1 MALDVPPVT
10 VGPVSTPPVSVQT
23 PSSGTTD
30 PVQQIVDGVGN
41 TVQDVTGVNP
51 TTPVDPVL
59 DQVGG
64 VTGGGGSGGSKPT
77 GGNGGGS
84 SSSDPTGR
92 SATVPGSTGS
102 GSNAR
107 RPSSG
112 DSGGSSTRARK
123 GSRRGGSGLS
133 AAQTRRLAAHSA
145 ALASVS
151 QQAPAALALRT
162 AASTSGS
169 DSGSGGSSPIVRT
182 VRDIVN
188 VVPDWMKFLLAGLI
202 ALVLVLGA
210 GSLVSTRRAR
220 RLSRQREEL
229 LEEVGLLQA
238 ALLPKVPAQLG
249 ELEMTV
255 AYRPAEGPAA
265 GGDFYDAFELEDGRV
280 AIVLGDVAG
289 HGRSA
294 LERTSLMRY
303 TLRAYVEAGL
313 EPRHAVQVA
322 GRALDKELNGDF
334 ATVVVTLHDPAAGT
348 LTWAGAG
355 HPPPILLGP
364 SGHKPVTAE
373 SAPPIGLGL
382 ATGMR
387 QTTVPAPAGTV
398 ACFFTDG
405 LVEGRIGDGLL
416 GRDRLRELLVE
427 LSPDDPASRLL
438 DLVAETAD
446 RVTDDMATCIV
457 RATHRSK
464 ALPPRERLEEL
475 EVEAGELDGD
485 GPLRFLTACGVP
497 ERVGAETVEAARTA
511 AATSGSAVLKI
522 RIPLERG
529 AAPAVTVAA
538 GEPAAVEPQA
548 GARPVVGGAPRA

>member
-1 MALDVPPVT
+1 
-10 VGPVSTPPVSVQT
+10 
-23 PSSGTTD
+23 
-30 PVQQIVDGVGN
+30 N
-41 TVQDVTGVNP
+41 
-51 TTPVDPVL
+51 
-59 DQVGG
+59 
-64 VTGGGGSGGSKPT
+64 
-77 GGNGGGS
+77 
-84 SSSDPTGR
+84 R
-92 SATVPGSTGS
+92 S
-102 GSNAR
+102 R
-107 RPSSG
+107 G
-112 DSGGSSTRARK
+112 D
-123 GSRRGGSGLS
+123 GLS
-133 AAQTRRLAAHSA
+133 AAQTRRAAARAA
-145 ALASVS
+145 ALASAS
-151 QQAPAALALRT
+151 EQAPAALALRT
-162 AASTSGS
+162 AAATTGG
-169 DSGSGGSSPIVRT
+169 GSGDNDSSPIVRT

-210 GSLVSTRRAR
+210 GSVVSTRRAR

-249 ELEMTV
+249 ELETTV
-255 AYRPAEGPAA
+255 AYRPAEGLAA

-334 ATVVVTLHDPAAGT
+334 ATVVVAIHDPRKGT

-355 HPPPILLGP
+355 HPPPIVLGA
-364 SGHKPVTAE
+364 SAHRPVTVE

-416 GRDRLRELLVE
+416 GRERLRDLLVE

-438 DLVAETAD
+438 DLVVETAD

-464 ALPPRERLEEL
+464 AVPPQDRLEEL

-485 GPLRFLTACGVP
+485 RPVRFLRACGVSQG
-497 ERVGAETVEAARTA
+497 VAAETVEAARIA
-511 AATSGSAVLKI
+511 AATSGSAVLKV
-522 RIPLERG
+522 RVPLDR
-529 AAPAVTVAA
+529 AIAPAVTVAA
-538 GEPAAVEPQA
+538 GEAAAVEPQPA
-548 GARPVVGGAPRA
+548 GSPVVGDLPRA